1 VDEQARDAIEHA
13 RWGAHAHH
21 AAGDRELDPDHL
33 VPPETTV
40 ASHTPDRGEAV
51 LAGQRA

>member
-1 VDEQARDAIEHA
+1 MDEQAPDAIEHA

-21 AAGDRELDPDHL
+21 TAGERELDPDDL
-33 VPPETTV
+33 VPPETTF

-51 LAGQRA
+51 FAGQRA